1 MTQREGGRVHVCR
14 TNLSHLQQAGPCSQP
29 ISWKLPSISRINCG
43 ALHAFPGKNEG
54 WDFTLV
60 LGWKTCLSFVL
71 LKAHIKA
78 SSYHICTWKA
88 PDVIPSWCPPL
99 WNDVELGLAV
109 SWCDSAA
116 SSRWL
121 PWLTQEPFCS
131 QSCDGA
137 VAWELLVSHTW
148 LQVTNGPF
156 LLQRVQMFLLRLF
169 LQIRMGGL
177 DASWKDWL
185 ASAFQALLLPGEIWC
200 WVSKVS
206 KISINF
212 PIVLSSCVGSEVEV
226 CKQRGWKRSIS
237 KLATNSLFSE
247 S

>member
-1 MTQREGGRVHVCR
+1 MHSQGRQKAGVE
-14 TNLSHLQQAGPCSQP
+14 NLLELA
-29 ISWKLPSISRINCG
+29 
-43 ALHAFPGKNEG
+43 
-54 WDFTLV
+54 
-60 LGWKTCLSFVL
+60 L
-71 LKAHIKA
+71 LKVHIKA

-88 PDVIPSWCPPL
+88 PDVIPSWGPPL

-121 PWLTQEPFCS
+121 QEPFCS

-156 LLQRVQMFLLRLF
+156 LLQRLQMFLLRLL
-169 LQIRMGGL
+169 LQIRIGGL
-177 DASWKDWL
+177 DASWRDWL
-185 ASAFQALLLPGEIWC
+185 ASAFQALLLPGEICC
-200 WVSKVS
+200 WVSEVTKS
-206 KISINF
+206 PLTS
-212 PIVLSSCVGSEVEV
+212 PSSLSSCLGSEVEV
-226 CKQRGWKRSIS
+226 CKQRGWKRSMS
-237 KLATNSLFSE
+237 KLATNSLFPE

>member
-1 MTQREGGRVHVCR
+1 ME
-14 TNLSHLQQAGPCSQP
+14 NLLE
-29 ISWKLPSISRINCG
+29 L
-43 ALHAFPGKNEG
+43 
-54 WDFTLV
+54 
-60 LGWKTCLSFVL
+60 VL
-71 LKAHIKA
+71 LKVHIKA

-99 WNDVELGLAV
+99 WNGVELRLAV

-121 PWLTQEPFCS
+121 PWFTQEPFCS

-177 DASWKDWL
+177 DASWRDWL

-200 WVSKVS
+200 WVSKVTKS
-206 KISINF
+206 PLTS
-212 PIVLSSCVGSEVEV
+212 PSSCPRVSL
-226 CKQRGWKRSIS
+226 QWKFVNKGAGRDPYQ
-237 KLATNSLFSE
+237 SLPQTAYSLSHE
-247 S
+247 DPQQNV